1 MGAAM
6 PSRFLRGLIAPAAA
20 LLAAGAFAQ
29 AYPAKTVRVIV
40 PFPPGGSA
48 DAASRSMA
56 EKLSG
61 LWGQPVVLEHKP
73 GAGTTIAAAYVAAS
87 APDAYTLLF
96 CGAISHAA
104 SANLYPNLGYDAV
117 RSFAALGTISLSPFI
132 LVVSQNTKVD
142 TVRELV
148 ELARA
153 KPGVLNYASSG
164 NGASPHLA
172 AEMFARAA
180 GIRMVHVPFKGMAP
194 ALVALL
200 SGEVDLAFADVAV
213 MPQVRSGR
221 LKALAVTTARASP
234 LVPGVPTLAEAGVAG
249 VDIPSVT
256 GFIAPAGTPRETVA
270 FINASMG
277 RALASADLRERLI
290 GLGFEPFASTPG
302 EFGAFLAAEVR
313 RYAQVI
319 REAGIK
325 LE

>member
-1 MGAAM
+1 M
-6 PSRFLRGLIAPAAA
+6 PSRFLRALIALAAFLYA
-20 LLAAGAFAQ
+20 AAGAAQ
-29 AYPAKTVRVIV
+29 SYPAKPVRVIV

-56 EKLSG
+56 DKLSS

-87 APDAYTLLF
+87 PADGYTILF

-104 SANLYPNLGYDAV
+104 SANLYRNLSYDALK
-117 RSFAALGTISLSPFI
+117 SFAPLGTIALSPFI
-132 LVVSQNTKVD
+132 LVVNPSVKAAS
-142 TVRELV
+142 VRELV
-148 ELARA
+148 DIAKAR
-153 KPGVLNYASSG
+153 PGVLNYASSG

-180 GIRMVHVPFKGMAP
+180 GIRMVHVPFKGMQP

-200 SGEVDLAFADVAV
+200 SGEVDLTFADVAV
-213 MPQVRSGR
+213 MPLVRSGR
-221 LKALAVTTARASP
+221 LTALAVTTAKRSP
-234 LVPGVPTLAEAGVAG
+234 LVPGVPTLGESGVPG
-249 VDIPSVT
+249 VDIPSVA

-277 RALASADLRERLI
+277 RALAAADLRERLV
-290 GLGFEPFASTPG
+290 GLGFEPYASSP
-302 EFGAFLAAEVR
+302 EDFGAFLAAEVR

-319 REAGIK
+319 RDAGIRID
-325 LE
+325 

>member
-1 MGAAM
+1 MS
-6 PSRFLRGLIAPAAA
+6 SRLLRALISMVA
-20 LLAAGAFAQ
+20 LVAVPFAGAVAQ
-29 AYPAKTVRVIV
+29 NYPAKPVRVIV

-87 APDAYTLLF
+87 PPDGYTILF

-104 SANLYPNLGYDAV
+104 SANLYRNLGYDAV
-117 RSFAALGTISLSPFI
+117 KSFAPLGTISLSPFI
-132 LVVSQNTKVD
+132 LVVNPSTKAGS
-142 TVRELV
+142 VRELV

-153 KPGVLNYASSG
+153 RPGELNYASSG

-180 GIRMVHVPFKGMAP
+180 RIKIVHIPFKGMAP
-194 ALVALL
+194 ALTALL
-200 SGEVDLAFADVAV
+200 SGEVDLIFADVAV

-221 LKALAVTTARASP
+221 LRALAVTTAKPSP
-234 LVPGVPTLAEAGVAG
+234 LVPGVPTLGEAGVAG
-249 VDIPSVT
+249 VEIPSVT

-270 FINASMG
+270 FINDSMG
-277 RALASADLRERLI
+277 RALASSELRERLI
-290 GLGFEPFASTPG
+290 ALGFEPFESRPE

-319 REAGIK
+319 RDAGIRVD
-325 LE
+325 

>member
-1 MGAAM
+1 M
-6 PSRFLRGLIAPAAA
+6 PSRLFRILLSLVA
-20 LLAAGAFAQ
+20 LAAVPFAGAVAQ
-29 AYPAKTVRVIV
+29 NYPARAVRVIV

-87 APDAYTLLF
+87 PPDGYTILF

-104 SANLYPNLGYDAV
+104 SANLYRNLGYDAV
-117 RSFAALGTISLSPFI
+117 RSFAPLGTISLSPFI
-132 LVVSQNTKVD
+132 LVVSPTTKAGS
-142 TVRELV
+142 VRELV
-148 ELARA
+148 ELARSR
-153 KPGVLNYASSG
+153 PGELNYASSG

-180 GIRMVHVPFKGMAP
+180 GIRIVHIPFKGMAP
-194 ALVALL
+194 ALAALL
-200 SGEVDLAFADVAV
+200 SGEVDLTFADVAV

-221 LKALAVTTARASP
+221 LRALAVTTARPSP
-234 LVPGVPTLAEAGVAG
+234 LVPGVPTLGESGVAG
-249 VDIPSVT
+249 VDIPSVA

-270 FINASMG
+270 FVNASMG
-277 RALASADLRERLI
+277 KALASNDLRERLV
-290 GLGFEPFASTPG
+290 GLGFEPFESTPE

-319 REAGIK
+319 KDAGIRVD
-325 LE
+325 

>member
-1 MGAAM
+1 MA
-6 PSRFLRGLIAPAAA
+6 SRFLRALLSLTAIAVLLNAQAA
-20 LLAAGAFAQ
+20 LSRD
-29 AYPAKTVRVIV
+29 YPAKGVRIIV

-61 LWGQPVVLEHKP
+61 MWGQPVVLEHKP

-87 APDAYTLLF
+87 PPDAYTILF

-104 SANLYPNLGYDAV
+104 SANLYRNLSYDAV
-117 RSFAALGTISLSPFI
+117 KSFAALGTISLSPFI
-132 LVVSQNTKVD
+132 LVVNSATKAAS
-142 TVRELV
+142 VRELV
-148 ELARA
+148 ELARS

-172 AEMFARAA
+172 AEMFSRAA
-180 GIRMVHVPFKGMAP
+180 GIRMVHVPFKGMGP
-194 ALVALL
+194 ALVALVA
-200 SGEVDLAFADVAV
+200 GEVDLTFADIAV

-221 LKALAVTTARASP
+221 LRALAVTTARPSP
-234 LVPGVPTLAEAGVAG
+234 LVPGVPTLLEEGVAG
-249 VDIPSVT
+249 VDIPSVA
-256 GFIAPAGTPRETVA
+256 GLIAPAGTPRATVA

-277 RALASADLRERLI
+277 EALASNDLRERLT
-290 GLGFEPFASTPG
+290 GLGFEPFESSPE

-319 REAGIK
+319 RDAGIRAD
-325 LE
+325 

>member
-1 MGAAM
+1 MVAAM
-6 PSRFLRGLIAPAAA
+6 PSGLLRALMPIAAA
-20 LLAAGAFAQ
+20 LLSAGAFAQ
-29 AYPAKTVRVIV
+29 AYPAKPVRVIV

-48 DAASRSMA
+48 DASSRSMA

-61 LWGQPVVLEHKP
+61 LWRQPVVLEHKP
-73 GAGTTIAAAYVAAS
+73 GAGTTIAAAYVAGS
-87 APDAYTLLF
+87 PPDGYTLLF

-104 SANLYPNLGYDAV
+104 SANLYPNLAYDAV
-117 RSFAALGTISLSPFI
+117 KSFSALGTISLSPFI
-132 LVVSQNTKVD
+132 LVVNAGVKAGSVQ
-142 TVRELV
+142 ELV
-148 ELARA
+148 EMARA
-153 KPGVLNYASSG
+153 KPGALNYASSG

-194 ALVALL
+194 ALVALV

-221 LKALAVTTARASP
+221 LRALAVTTAKPSP

-249 VDIPSVT
+249 VDIPSVA

-277 RALASADLRERLI
+277 RALAASDLRERLI
-290 GLGFEPFASTPG
+290 GLGFEPYASTPE

-319 REAGIK
+319 REAGIRVD
-325 LE
+325 

>member
-1 MGAAM
+1 MRALIPLAA
-6 PSRFLRGLIAPAAA
+6 LAAA
-20 LLAAGAFAQ
+20 LHAAAALPQ
-29 AYPAKTVRVIV
+29 AYPAKPVRVIV

-87 APDAYTLLF
+87 PRDGYTILF

-104 SANLYPNLGYDAV
+104 SANLYRNLGYDAV
-117 RSFAALGTISLSPFI
+117 KSFAPLGTISLAPFI
-132 LVVSQNTKVD
+132 LVVNPNTKAGS
-142 TVRELV
+142 VRELV

-153 KPGVLNYASSG
+153 RPGELNYASSG

-180 GIRMVHVPFKGMAP
+180 GIRMVHIPFKGMAP
-194 ALVALL
+194 VLAALV
-200 SGEVDLAFADVAV
+200 SGEVDLTFADVAV

-221 LKALAVTTARASP
+221 LRALAVTTAKPSP
-234 LVPGVPTLAEAGVAG
+234 LVPGVPTLGEAGVAG
-249 VDIPSVT
+249 VEIPSVA

-277 RALASADLRERLI
+277 KALASKELRERLI
-290 GLGFEPFASTPG
+290 GMGLEPFESSPE
-302 EFGAFLAAEVR
+302 EFGVFLAAEVR
-313 RYAQVI
+313 RYAEVI
-319 REAGIK
+319 RDAGIRID
-325 LE
+325 

>member
-1 MGAAM
+1 MS
-6 PSRFLRGLIAPAAA
+6 SRLLRTLISMVA
-20 LLAAGAFAQ
+20 LVAVPFAGAVAQ
-29 AYPAKTVRVIV
+29 NYPAKPVRVIV

-87 APDAYTLLF
+87 PPDGYTILF

-104 SANLYPNLGYDAV
+104 SANLYRNLGYDAV
-117 RSFAALGTISLSPFI
+117 RSFAPLGTISLSPFI
-132 LVVSQNTKVD
+132 LVVSPTTKAGS
-142 TVRELV
+142 VRELV
-148 ELARA
+148 ELARSR
-153 KPGVLNYASSG
+153 PGELNYASSG

-180 GIRMVHVPFKGMAP
+180 GIRIVHIPFKGMAP
-194 ALVALL
+194 ALTALL
-200 SGEVDLAFADVAV
+200 SGEVDLIFADVAV

-221 LKALAVTTARASP
+221 LRALAVTTAKPSP
-234 LVPGVPTLAEAGVAG
+234 LVPGVPTLGEAGVAG
-249 VDIPSVT
+249 VEIPSVT

-270 FINASMG
+270 FINDSMG
-277 RALASADLRERLI
+277 RALASSELRERLI
-290 GLGFEPFASTPG
+290 ALGFEPFESRPE

-319 REAGIK
+319 KDAGIRVD
-325 LE
+325 

>member
-1 MGAAM
+1 VRALA
-6 PSRFLRGLIAPAAA
+6 SIVAA
-20 LLAAGAFAQ
+20 LLAAGAIAQ
-29 AYPAKTVRVIV
+29 TYPAKPVRVIV

-56 EKLSG
+56 DKLSS

-87 APDAYTLLF
+87 PADGYTILF

-104 SANLYPNLGYDAV
+104 SANLYRNLSYDALK
-117 RSFAALGTISLSPFI
+117 SFAPLGTIALSPFI
-132 LVVSQNTKVD
+132 LVVNPSVKAAS
-142 TVRELV
+142 VRELV
-148 ELARA
+148 EIAKAR
-153 KPGVLNYASSG
+153 PGALNYASSG

-180 GIRMVHVPFKGMAP
+180 GIRIVHVPFKGMQP

-213 MPQVRSGR
+213 MPLVRSGR
-221 LKALAVTTARASP
+221 LTALAVTTAKPSP
-234 LVPGVPTLAEAGVAG
+234 LVPGVPTLGESGVPG
-249 VDIPSVT
+249 VDIPSVA

-270 FINASMG
+270 FINAAMG
-277 RALASADLRERLI
+277 RALAAADLREHLV
-290 GLGFEPFASTPG
+290 GLGFEPYASSP
-302 EFGAFLAAEVR
+302 EDFGAFLAAEVR

-319 REAGIK
+319 RDAGIRID
-325 LE
+325 

>member
-1 MGAAM
+1 M
-6 PSRFLRGLIAPAAA
+6 PSRLLSALVPLAAFAA
-20 LLAAGAFAQ
+20 LLHAGAGFAQ
-29 AYPAKTVRVIV
+29 SYPAKAVRVIV

-87 APDAYTLLF
+87 PPDGYTILF

-104 SANLYPNLGYDAV
+104 SANLYRNLSYDAV
-117 RSFAALGTISLSPFI
+117 KSFAALGTISLSPFI
-132 LVVSQNTKVD
+132 LVVNPGIKAGS
-142 TVRELV
+142 VRELV
-148 ELARA
+148 ELAKAR
-153 KPGVLNYASSG
+153 PGVLNYASSG

-172 AEMFARAA
+172 AEMFTRAA
-180 GIRMVHVPFKGMAP
+180 GIRMVHIPFKGMAP
-194 ALVALL
+194 ALVALV

-221 LKALAVTTARASP
+221 LRALAVTTAQASP
-234 LVPGVPTLAEAGVAG
+234 LVPGVPTLGEAGVAG
-249 VDIPSVT
+249 VEIPSVT

-277 RALASADLRERLI
+277 KALASSELRERLS
-290 GLGFEPFASTPG
+290 GLGFEPHASTPE
-302 EFGAFLAAEVR
+302 EFSAFLATEVR
-313 RYAQVI
+313 RYTQVI
-319 REAGIK
+319 RNAGIK
-325 LE
+325 VD

>member
-1 MGAAM
+1 MSDAM
-6 PSRFLRGLIAPAAA
+6 PSRSLRALISIAAA
-20 LLAAGAFAQ
+20 VLAAGAFAQ
-29 AYPAKTVRVIV
+29 GYPAKPVRVIV

-56 EKLSG
+56 EKLAA

-87 APDAYTLLF
+87 APDGYTILF

-104 SANLYPNLGYDAV
+104 SANLYPKLSYDAV
-117 RSFAALGTISLSPFI
+117 KSFAALGTISLAPFI
-132 LVVSQNTKVD
+132 LVVSQSTKAG

-148 ELARA
+148 DLAKSR
-153 KPGVLNYASSG
+153 PGALNYASSG

-180 GIRMVHVPFKGMAP
+180 GIRIVHVPFKGMAP
-194 ALVALL
+194 ALLALV
-200 SGEVDLAFADVAV
+200 SGEVDLTFADVAV

-221 LKALAVTTARASP
+221 LKALAVTTARESP

-249 VDIPSVT
+249 VDIPSVA
-256 GFIAPAGTPRETVA
+256 GFIAPAGTPRDTVA

-277 RALASADLRERLI
+277 KALAASDLRERLI
-290 GLGFEPFASTPG
+290 GLGLEPYASTPE
-302 EFGAFLAAEVR
+302 EFGAFLATEVR

-319 REAGIK
+319 RDAGIRVD
-325 LE
+325 

>member
-6 PSRFLRGLIAPAAA
+6 PSRFLRALIPAAAA

-29 AYPAKTVRVIV
+29 GYPAKAVRVIV

-61 LWGQPVVLEHKP
+61 LWGRPVVLEHKP

-104 SANLYPNLGYDAV
+104 SANLYPNLGYDALK
-117 RSFAALGTISLSPFI
+117 SFAALGTISLSPFI
-132 LVVSQNTKVD
+132 LVVNQNTKAG

-172 AEMFARAA
+172 AEMFAHAA

-194 ALVALL
+194 ALLALV

-256 GFIAPAGTPRETVA
+256 GFIAPAGTPHETVA

-277 RALASADLRERLI
+277 KALASNDLRERLI
-290 GLGFEPFASTPG
+290 GLGFEPYASTPE
-302 EFGAFLAAEVR
+302 EFGAFLATELR

-325 LE
+325 VD